1 MFVEVFLQP
10 LQQRSI
16 ISLNAQIVMVFVIYP
31 RIAFDFT
38 LESNP
43 TFRYNMLMQEGQV
56 PQPVVFQPGQPPQ
69 QTPPVS
75 PAPQAPAPVPTPAPA
90 PSPQSESPQIELQDD
105 EDSIAWTASEFI
117 AHSKTTGWYFMLIGV
132 TAVIAVAA
140 FFLTDIVTTVMI
152 VIVALLFGI
161 MGSRK
166 PRELPYR
173 IDEQGVQVDKK
184 MYNFAS
190 FKSFSIVQEEGIESI
205 WFMPMQRFM
214 PGLSIYF
221 SPQEGQQIVDFLG
234 EFLPYEE
241 KQLDTIDR
249 LMHRIRF

>member
-1 MFVEVFLQP
+1 
-10 LQQRSI
+10 
-16 ISLNAQIVMVFVIYP
+16 
-31 RIAFDFT
+31 
-38 LESNP
+38 
-43 TFRYNMLMQEGQV
+43 MQEGQV
-56 PQPVVFQPGQPPQ
+56 PQPVVIQPGQPTQ
-69 QTPPVS
+69 QTPSPN
-75 PAPQAPAPVPTPAPA
+75 PAPQAPAPEPAPA
-90 PSPQSESPQIELQDD
+90 PTPTPTPQTASPQVEVQDD
-105 EDSIAWTASEFI
+105 EDAIAWTASEFI
-117 AHSKTTGWYFMLIGV
+117 AHSKTTGWYFMLIGI

-241 KQLDTIDR
+241 KQLDSIDR

>member
-1 MFVEVFLQP
+1 
-10 LQQRSI
+10 
-16 ISLNAQIVMVFVIYP
+16 
-31 RIAFDFT
+31 
-38 LESNP
+38 
-43 TFRYNMLMQEGQV
+43 MQEGQV
-56 PQPVVFQPGQPPQ
+56 PQPVVFQPGQAPQ
-69 QTPPVS
+69 QTPPTS
-75 PAPQAPAPVPTPAPA
+75 PVPQAPVPAPTPTPTPAPR
-90 PSPQSESPQIELQDD
+90 SEPAQVEAQEDD
-105 EDSIAWTASEFI
+105 DSIAWTASEFI
-117 AHSKTTGWYFMLIGV
+117 AHSKTTGWYFMLIGI

-241 KQLDTIDR
+241 KQLDNIDR

>member
-1 MFVEVFLQP
+1 
-10 LQQRSI
+10 
-16 ISLNAQIVMVFVIYP
+16 
-31 RIAFDFT
+31 
-38 LESNP
+38 
-43 TFRYNMLMQEGQV
+43 MQEGQV

-75 PAPQAPAPVPTPAPA
+75 PAPQAPVPDPSPAPMTTPDPTP
-90 PSPQSESPQIELQDD
+90 ESMASQDD
-105 EDSIAWTASEFI
+105 VLDNGDSIAWTASEFI

-140 FFLTDIVTTVMI
+140 FFLTDIITTVMI

-173 IDEQGVQVDKK
+173 IDELGVQVDRK
-184 MYNFAS
+184 MYDFTN

-205 WFMPMQRFM
+205 WFMPMQRFK

-241 KQLDTIDR
+241 KQLDTIDQ